1 MARLRSETR
10 RSVEVLRT
18 DLNNKEELAKVE
30 ATLRSNPSITMLV
43 NNAGTASVAP
53 LLNDDVEKME
63 EMIALN
69 VTCRA

>member
-1 MARLRSETR
+1 M
-10 RSVEVLRT
+10 LRT